1 MTIFTIN
8 NPPQEKLEN
17 KPQEQRPKPNF
28 EKDVLSQ
35 EHEMTLIKQ
44 LQETEGFY

>member
-8 NPPQEKLEN
+8 NPPQEN
-17 KPQEQRPKPNF
+17 MSQEQGPKPNF
-28 EKDVLSQ
+28 EKDVLSE

-44 LQETEGFY
+44 LQETEGF